1 MPVIL
6 LCTLIFIMSSNP
18 YPESI
23 PRIQFLDK
31 LIHFFVY
38 GLLGILFFRAVRKRD
53 SSRFQGYSMILGI
66 VLSSLYG
73 ISDEIH
79 QYFTPGRVADLY
91 DVTADI
97 LGSLTGVLL
106 YQYFIREYYASFP
119 YHSRMDKIE
128 IFI

>member
-1 MPVIL
+1 VPVIL

-23 PRIQFLDK
+23 PGILFLDK

-38 GLLGILFFRAVRKRD
+38 GMLGILFFRAVRERD

-66 VLSSLYG
+66 ALSSLYG

-79 QYFTPGRVADLY
+79 QYFTPDRVADLY

-106 YQYFIREYYASFP
+106 YQFFIHKYYASFP
-119 YHSRMDKIE
+119 YHSHMDKIE
-128 IFI
+128 ILI